1 MSIFFN
7 FILWAKQVERDPE
20 PLYRA
25 AKELINM
32 QLESGEFPQQA
43 SLMSWEF
50 HLIFSQKK
58 FIFLPTVG
66 LSLIIVRIYVMK
78 NLTVSS
84 LL

>member
-25 AKELINM
+25 AQELINM
-32 QLESGEFPQQA
+32 QLESGEFPQQV

-58 FIFLPTVG
+58 VYLSTNSRFITNNSQNICNEKSYCFV
-66 LSLIIVRIYVMK
+66 
-78 NLTVSS
+78 